1 VISLLANLHT
11 YNDLGLLALRIGL
24 AAVFLTH
31 GTRKWPMWKT
41 QPTEQLPL
49 SMLKI
54 LRALSIAEPVG
65 AIATLLGLLTPLPAL
80 GFAFVMVN
88 AIILK
93 KRKMKQP
100 FVNPDMSPGWEFEF
114 IILTAAIALFFL
126 GAGAFSLDRLLFGV

>member
-1 VISLLANLHT
+1 
-11 YNDLGLLALRIGL
+11 
-24 AAVFLTH
+24 
-31 GTRKWPMWKT
+31 MWKT

-54 LRALSIAEPVG
+54 LRALSVAEPVG
-65 AIATLLGLLTPLPAL
+65 AIAALLGLLTPLAAL

-93 KRKMKQP
+93 KKKMKQP

-114 IILTAAIALFFL
+114 IILAAAIALFFL
-126 GAGAFSLDRLLFGV
+126 GAGAFSLDRLIFGV